1 MEGEL
6 IAILAVAALAIAAI
20 GALAWALGG
29 WRRAD
34 VHAREMLLGEREA
47 DLQSARFEAALQRDR
62 AEVMHRAADRLAADL
77 DGELLVSTILELL
90 LDALRAPAGTLHLVR
105 EGDTAAPA
113 VAARGLAPGVLPT
126 IRHGEGPGGRAWRDG
141 RAATGG
147 HEQRHRLEAPAGND
161 GRATA
166 IEHEAAVP
174 LRHGDRTFGVARLFC
189 VDARGFSSGQLV
201 TAEKVAAIGALAL
214 AHRELRTAA
223 VQARQVSTAML
234 DATPDAIALL
244 ATDATVI
251 VENEA
256 MRDLRAAG
264 VALFDGEMPADGDLR
279 DERPTPSGDG
289 VLLRFST
296 PVRDE
301 RGAPLGR
308 VVVLRDITGERE
320 SERLKD
326 EFFALVSHELRTPLT
341 SIIGYLDLVLDDGEG
356 LDADTQRFLEVVQR
370 NARRLL
376 RLVGDLLFVA
386 QVEAGQLSLER
397 TQVDLGQI
405 AAEAVEAA
413 RPRAE
418 SNGVELILSA
428 EPARPLTGD
437 RDRFGQLLDNL
448 IGNAVKF
455 SPDGGRVEVML
466 ADEGGDAVLEVR
478 DTGMGIPP
486 EDLGRLFERFFR
498 SSDATRR
505 AVPGVGLGLTIVKAI
520 VDAHDGTIEVQS
532 DPRHGTTFRITIPY
546 PTRPG
551 LDLDAEL
558 AEGPLELPR

>member
-6 IAILAVAALAIAAI
+6 IGLIAVATLAVAAIAA
-20 GALAWALGG
+20 LVWALSG

-47 DLQSARFEAALQRDR
+47 DLQSARYEAALQRDR
-62 AEVMHRAADRLAADL
+62 VEVLHHAADRLTGRL
-77 DGELLVSTILELL
+77 DDQKLATTILELL
-90 LDALRAPAGTLHLVR
+90 IDALRAPAGTLHLVR
-105 EGDTAAPA
+105 EGDVASPA
-113 VAARGLAPGVLPT
+113 VAARGLTAGALPT
-126 IRHGEGPGGRAWRDG
+126 VRQGEGTAGRAWRDG
-141 RAATGG
+141 RAATGATG
-147 HEQRHRLEAPAGND
+147 TKVD
-161 GRATA
+161 GDGGATFTDEVA
-166 IEHEAAVP
+166 LP
-174 LRHGDRTFGVARLFC
+174 LRHGDITLGVARIYLS
-189 VDARGFSSGQLV
+189 DGRGVAAGQLQ
-201 TAEKVAAIGALAL
+201 TAERIAALAALAL
-214 AHRELRTAA
+214 AHRELRAA
-223 VQARQVSTAML
+223 ALHATRVNSAML
-234 DATPDAIALL
+234 DATPDALALL
-244 ATDATVI
+244 HRDGQVI
-251 VENEA
+251 VENEP
-256 MRDLRAAG
+256 MRELRAAG
-264 VALFDGEMPADGDLR
+264 VTLVADPHADGEQR
-279 DERPTPSGDG
+279 DELPNPTGDG
-289 VLLRFST
+289 MLLRFST
-296 PVRDE
+296 PVQDE
-301 RGAPLGR
+301 TGSPLGR
-308 VVVLRDITGERE
+308 IVVLRDITGERE

-386 QVEAGQLSLER
+386 QVEARQLSLEQ

-418 SNGVELILSA
+418 NNGVELILSA

-437 RDRFGQLLDNL
+437 RDRFGQMLDNL

-455 SPDGGRVEVML
+455 SPDGGRVEVYL
-466 ADEGGDAVLEVR
+466 SDEGGDAILEVR

-520 VDAHDGTIEVQS
+520 VDAHHGEIEVTS
-532 DPRHGTTFRITIPY
+532 DPRHGTTFRITLPY
-546 PTRPG
+546 RSRPE
-551 LDLDAEL
+551 LDLDSDPPQ
-558 AEGPLELPR
+558 PLELPR